1 MHSSHIL
8 DVYLRID
15 TLKQTGI
22 EELPSAKVTK
32 SSAKIFHIPAD
43 RKNPARHCAN
53 REPKSETHEGMT
65 SILDFRSPLSRY
77 SERPL
82 SSSRLR
88 NFLKCLAESGF
99 LSGMHRKITQ

>member
-8 DVYLRID
+8 DVYLKID

-43 RKNPARHCAN
+43 RKNPHSTAQT
-53 REPKSETHEGMT
+53 KSETHEGMT
-65 SILDFRSPLSRY
+65 SILDFSSPL
-77 SERPL
+77 
-82 SSSRLR
+82 
-88 NFLKCLAESGF
+88 
-99 LSGMHRKITQ
+99 